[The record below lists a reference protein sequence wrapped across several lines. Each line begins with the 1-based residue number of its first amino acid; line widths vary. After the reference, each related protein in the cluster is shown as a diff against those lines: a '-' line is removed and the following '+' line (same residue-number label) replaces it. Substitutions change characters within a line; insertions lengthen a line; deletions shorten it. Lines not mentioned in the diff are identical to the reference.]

1 MKTRNRIFIFL
12 VFIILVLYTYINNII
27 INADDSYYKYQWPLN
42 DNINT
47 FYIEDKVLREN
58 YKAKILESNVDKDF
72 HFYNEDDGY
81 DENNCILSNN
91 ININNNL
98 KAYSFVKKVVVA
110 VIDTGIDIEHK
121 DLQGKIWENVKEIP
135 NNNIDDD
142 NNGFIDD
149 VHGYNFLDNNS
160 FVYTDEY
167 IDAHGTHI
175 AGVIAAR
182 EKNREGIKGICGDFV
197 KIMPLKV
204 LGKNGNGDINDLK
217 RAIVYAHDNGARI
230 CNISLGT
237 RQYDEELDDLIK
249 RYDDMLFVV
258 AAGNGANYVG
268 YDISVKE
275 VYPASLNYDNV
286 ITVSNM
292 SFDGKRYESANYGKK
307 VAIFAPGTYV
317 LSTLPNN
324 QYGYITGSSIAT
336 PFVTAASA
344 LIMSIR
350 SDISINQIKNII
362 IESSTKLNELYNI
375 CEAGGVLN
383 LKEAIELALSI
394 S

>member
-1 MKTRNRIFIFL
+1 MKTRNRIVLFL
-12 VFIILVLYTYINNII
+12 VFVLLVFYTYLNNII
-27 INADDSYYKYQWPLN
+27 VNADDTYYKYQWSLN
-42 DNINT
+42 NKNT
-47 FYIEDKVLREN
+47 FYIEKKILRDNYKTKVLDSS
-58 YKAKILESNVDKDF
+58 IDKDY
-72 HFYNEDDGY
+72 HLYNDDYADY
-81 DENNCILSNN
+81 DENNYMLSNG
-91 ININNNL
+91 IDINNDL
-98 KAYSFVKKVVVA
+98 KSFSFVSEVIVA
-110 VIDTGIDIEHK
+110 VIDTGIDVGHK

-142 NNGFIDD
+142 KNGFVDD

-160 FVYTDEY
+160 FVFTDEY

-175 AGVIAAR
+175 SGVIASR

-204 LGKNGNGDINDLK
+204 LGKDGNGDVNDLK
-217 RAIVYAHDNGARI
+217 RAIVYAYNNGAKI

-237 RQYDEELDDLIK
+237 RQYDVELDDLIK
-249 RYDDMLFVV
+249 KYDDMLFVV

-292 SFDGKRYESANYGKK
+292 SFDGKRYESANYGRK
-307 VAIFAPGTYV
+307 VTIFAPGTYI
-317 LSTLPNN
+317 LSTLPNDR
-324 QYGYITGSSIAT
+324 YGYITGSSIAT

-350 SDISINQIKNII
+350 SDLDIKKIKKI
-362 IESSTKLNELYNI
+362 LIDSSTKIDELNNM

-383 LKEAIELALSI
+383 LKEAVKLALSI

>member
-12 VFIILVLYTYINNII
+12 VFVILVLYTYINNITV
-27 INADDSYYKYQWPLN
+27 NADDSYYKYQWYLN
-42 DNINT
+42 NKNT
-47 FYIEDKVLREN
+47 FYIEKKLLREN
-58 YKAKILESNVDKDF
+58 YKAKFLDSKIDPDYHL
-72 HFYNEDDGY
+72 YNEE
-81 DENNCILSNN
+81 DENFDNSKYMLSSGID
-91 ININNNL
+91 INSDL
-98 KAYSFVKKVVVA
+98 KAYSFVKEVIVA
-110 VIDTGIDIEHK
+110 VIDTGIDIYHN
-121 DLQGKIWENVKEIP
+121 DLQGKIWTNVKEIP

-149 VHGYNFLDNNS
+149 VNGYNFLDNND

-167 IDAHGTHI
+167 IDAHATHI

-182 EKNREGIKGICGDFV
+182 EKNKVGIKGICGDFV

-204 LGKNGNGDINDLK
+204 LGKDGNGDVNDLK
-217 RAIVYAHDNGARI
+217 RAIVYAHDNGAKI

-249 RYDDMLFVV
+249 KYDNMLFVV
-258 AAGNGANYVG
+258 AAGNGSNYVG
-268 YDISVKE
+268 YDISAKE
-275 VYPASLNYDNV
+275 VYPASLHYDNV

-292 SFDGKRYESANYGKK
+292 SFDGKRYESANYGRK
-307 VAIFAPGTYV
+307 VTIFAPGTYI
-317 LSTLPNN
+317 LSTLPDNK
-324 QYGYITGSSIAT
+324 YGYITGSSIAT

-344 LIMSIR
+344 LIMSVR
-350 SDISINQIKNII
+350 SDIDVNKIKNILI
-362 IESSTKLNELYNI
+362 DSSTKIDELSNM

-383 LKEAIELALSI
+383 LKEAIKEALSI

>member
-1 MKTRNRIFIFL
+1 MKTRNRII
-12 VFIILVLYTYINNII
+12 IILVFVLLVFFTYMNNII
-27 INADDSYYKYQWPLN
+27 INADDTYYKYQWSLN
-42 DNINT
+42 NKNA
-47 FYIEDKVLREN
+47 FYIEKKILRDN
-58 YKAKILESNVDKDF
+58 YKIKHLDSYLDTDY
-72 HFYNEDDGY
+72 HLYNEDSDGY
-81 DENNCILSNN
+81 DDQNYMLSNGVD
-91 ININNNL
+91 INNDL
-98 KAYSFVKKVVVA
+98 KSYSFVSEVIVA
-110 VIDTGIDIEHK
+110 VIDSGIDIYHK
-121 DLQGKIWENVKEIP
+121 DLQGKIWTNIKEIP

-142 NNGFIDD
+142 NNGFVDD
-149 VHGYNFLDNNS
+149 VYGYNFLDNNS

-204 LGKNGNGDINDLK
+204 LGKDGNGDVNDLK
-217 RAIVYAHDNGARI
+217 RAIIYAHDNGAKI

-237 RQYDEELDDLIK
+237 RIYDSELDDLIK
-249 RYDDMLFVV
+249 MYDDMIFVV
-258 AAGNGANYVG
+258 AAGNGANYIG

-292 SFDGKRYESANYGKK
+292 SFDGNRYESANYGRK
-307 VAIFAPGTYV
+307 VTLFAPGTYI
-317 LSTLPNN
+317 LSTIPNDR
-324 QYGYITGSSIAT
+324 YGYITGSSIAT
-336 PFVTAASA
+336 PFVTAATA

-350 SDISINQIKNII
+350 KDIKANQIKNIL
-362 IESSTKLNELYNI
+362 IESSTKINELYNM

-383 LKEAIELALSI
+383 LKEAIKLALDS
-394 S
+394 